1 MNHCPFAGLHLI
13 SEVISHFPQVIS
25 DSTIHGRFYIG
36 GLILMHLG
44 FYIGGL
50 ILMYQSVTS
59 NLLLALCFIVGG
71 YFNAVFEFC
80 QPTAEDSPA
89 EDRI

>member
-1 MNHCPFAGLHLI
+1 
-13 SEVISHFPQVIS
+13 
-25 DSTIHGRFYIG
+25 
-36 GLILMHLG
+36 MHLG

-80 QPTAEDSPA
+80 QLTAEDSPA